1 MGTPVAEDV
10 FKSSESP
17 EPAQRKNRIMKL
29 LNCALVALALSGTD
43 CRPESSLSP
52 QVLQVSGTVRLSD
65 GTAVG
70 GAEVWVDDGSN
81 TRSSTLS
88 NAAGRFKIVV
98 PANGDIITLRASEV
112 PPAGVSVGTS
122 SGFVRVEGSPGRI
135 TIDIVL
141 DRFDPI

>member
-1 MGTPVAEDV
+1 
-10 FKSSESP
+10 
-17 EPAQRKNRIMKL
+17 MKL
-29 LNCALVALALSGTD
+29 LNCALVALALSGTG
-43 CRPESSLSP
+43 CGSQSSLSP

-88 NAAGRFKIVV
+88 DPAGRFKIVV
-98 PANGDIITLRASEV
+98 PANGGIITLRASEV
-112 PPAGVSVGTS
+112 PPAGVPSVGTI
-122 SGFVRVEGSPGRI
+122 SGMVRVGGSPGRI

-141 DRFDPI
+141 GRFDPI

>member
-1 MGTPVAEDV
+1 
-10 FKSSESP
+10 
-17 EPAQRKNRIMKL
+17 MKL
-29 LNCALVALALSGTD
+29 LNCALVALALSGTG
-43 CRPESSLSP
+43 CRPQSLSP
-52 QVLQVSGTVRLSD
+52 EAVHVSGTVRFPD

-81 TRSSTLS
+81 TRLSTLS
-88 NAAGRFKIVV
+88 DAAGRFKIVV
-98 PANGDIITLRASEV
+98 PANGDIITLRASTV
-112 PPAGVSVGTS
+112 RPAGVASVGTS